1 MVQILLGFLSISLVY
16 YLFFFVRDL
25 IKNREFLKEGKIVTA
40 GFIGFITDFLDT
52 LGIGSFA
59 PTVVLLNLT
68 KSLKDD
74 RLLPGTLNVAHT
86 IPIFVEAII
95 LVTAVEVASFT
106 LFSLVISA
114 MVGSMIGARIV
125 RKLSS
130 QKVQWIMGAS
140 LLITAIFMILRRLEM
155 LDILGQGNQATEI
168 TGGKLLIAIVVN
180 FILGALMS
188 TGVGLYAPCMAMIY
202 MLGVNPMIAFPI
214 MMASC
219 AGLMPVAS
227 VEFIKVGDY
236 SRVTSLGIAIGGAIG
251 AFIAATLVKNMPLE
265 VLTWIIIAVVLYTSI
280 TYLRKG
286 MIRKGRQFS

>member
-25 IKNREFLKEGKIVTA
+25 IKNTESLKNENIAIA

-52 LGIGSFA
+52 LGIGCFA
-59 PTVVLLNLT
+59 VTVVLLRVT
-68 KSLKDD
+68 KGLKDD

-95 LVTAVEVASFT
+95 LVTALEVDSIT

-114 MVGSMIGARIV
+114 MIGSIIGARIV
-125 RKLSS
+125 RKLPSK
-130 QKVQWIMGAS
+130 KVQLIMGIA
-140 LLITAIFMILRRLEM
+140 LLITTTLMIIKRLEL
-155 LDILGQGNQATEI
+155 LDILGRGNQATAI
-168 TGGKLLIAIVVN
+168 TGAALLIAIFVN
-180 FILGALMS
+180 FILGALM
-188 TGVGLYAPCMAMIY
+188 TAGVGLYAPCMAMIY

-236 SRVTSLGIAIGGAIG
+236 SRATSLGIAIGGAVG
-251 AFIAATLVKNMPLE
+251 AFIAATLVKNMPLKT
-265 VLTWIIIAVVLYTSI
+265 LTWIIIAIVLYTSV
-280 TYLRKG
+280 TYIKKG
-286 MIRKGRQFS
+286 TIRKRAM